1 LRDLRLAAL
10 RLAAIATDLVVL
22 GGVWLL
28 CIQLRIAIGDAWPYD
43 LFPAVDVLKDV
54 DPTGAARR
62 GFLVVPLFL
71 LVAAWRGR
79 YHALRRA
86 GLDLASTVVTV
97 AIALVAT
104 QALLFLAA
112 LPGPRTLVAGF
123 AAVSVPA
130 LLVGR
135 GLHLAGLRGLRRR
148 RFDPHHVLLVGPEA
162 AFDAWHARTRTHP
175 EWGHVVVDRVDPTP
189 EAVDA
194 VLGRTVIDEVHLAG
208 PAPERLDAIAARC
221 EELGVPYSLDARF
234 AGPRMGAHLVD
245 LDGLPVLSFS
255 AASPTP
261 ERLAK
266 RVLDVLLAGPLLL
279 LLAPVLGA
287 AALAIRAHDGAPAL
301 LRQERV
307 GRHGRR
313 FAMWKLRSMHP
324 DAEAAHEALRTA
336 HGSTDPAFKP
346 THDPRITPVGRWLR
360 RFSIDELPQLVN
372 VLRGEMSLVGP
383 RPPLPSE
390 VARYERWQLRRLSV
404 PPGMTGLWQVSGRA
418 DLPFERWMALDLE
431 YVDQWSLGMDLW
443 LLVRTVPAVLG
454 GSGAR

>member
-1 LRDLRLAAL
+1 
-10 RLAAIATDLVVL
+10 
-22 GGVWLL
+22 
-28 CIQLRIAIGDAWPYD
+28 
-43 LFPAVDVLKDV
+43 VLKDV
-54 DPTGAARR
+54 DPAGAARR

-71 LVAAWRGR
+71 LVATWRGR

-86 GLDLASTVVTV
+86 DLDLGTTSITV
-97 AIALVAT
+97 ALALVAT

-123 AAVSVPA
+123 ALASVPA

-135 GLHLAGLRGLRRR
+135 ALHLAGLRALRRR
-148 RFDPHHVLLVGPEA
+148 RFDPHHVLLVGPAA
-162 AFDAWHARTRTHP
+162 AFDAWRDRTRAHP
-175 EWGHVVVDRVDPTP
+175 EWGHVEVDRIDATP

-194 VLGRTVIDEVHLAG
+194 VLGRRVVDEVHVAG
-208 PAPERLDAIAARC
+208 PTPEALDAIAARC

-234 AGPRMGAHLVD
+234 AGPRVSAHLHD
-245 LDGLPVLSFS
+245 LDGLPVLSFG
-255 AASPTP
+255 ATALTP

-266 RVLDVLLAGPLLL
+266 RVLDVLLALPLLAL
-279 LLAPVLGA
+279 AAPVLAVA
-287 AALAIRAHDGAPAL
+287 AVAIRAHDGAPAL

-313 FAMWKLRSMHP
+313 FAMWKLRSMRP
-324 DAEAAHEALRTA
+324 DAHREHEAVRA
-336 HGSTDPAFKP
+336 AEGAEAPAFKP
-346 THDPRITPVGRWLR
+346 ASDPRITPVGRWLR

-431 YVDQWSLGMDLW
+431 YVDRWSLGMDLW
-443 LLVRTVPAVLG
+443 LLARTVPAVLG